1 MICGIYFGPL
11 SLPHVLREVV
21 EKPVLMAMPTWQH
34 GHIRARQGALYPAPP
49 SLSDSSMIAMI
60 MSGAKNSS
68 SVPQSVCLFSPNA
81 RAPLMLMTMN
91 TCNDMGKNIQ
101 QQQQQQ
107 HGEQQWQ
114 QQQQE
119 QLEVGAVIVSHKV
132 KLWWLWAFY
141 DEIIVTLCAASSV
154 LRQCLHLW
162 HGHTVTALCLLTCS
176 TGACGMACAAPITI
190 SLAAAAAA
198 TTIIINFSSFH
209 VKCDAAPNQLEPHLE
224 TLC

>member
-1 MICGIYFGPL
+1 
-11 SLPHVLREVV
+11 
-21 EKPVLMAMPTWQH
+21 MPTWQH
-34 GHIRARQGALYPAPP
+34 GHIRARQGALYPL
-49 SLSDSSMIAMI
+49 SLSLWFLYDCYDYV
-60 MSGAKNSS
+60 GCKEQLVCP
-68 SVPQSVCLFSPNA
+68 SVPFWLSGCLFSPNA

-101 QQQQQQ
+101 QQQQQE
-107 HGEQQWQ
+107 GEQQWQ
-114 QQQQE
+114 QQQLE
-119 QLEVGAVIVSHKV
+119 VEVGAVIVSHKV

-141 DEIIVTLCAASSV
+141 DEIIVALCAASSV

-190 SLAAAAAA
+190 SLAAAAA

>member
-1 MICGIYFGPL
+1 
-11 SLPHVLREVV
+11 
-21 EKPVLMAMPTWQH
+21 MATL
-34 GHIRARQGALYPAPP
+34 GRARGALYPPP
-49 SLSDSSMIAMI
+49 HALSMIAMI

-101 QQQQQQ
+101 QQQQ
-107 HGEQQWQ
+107 GEQQWQ

-190 SLAAAAAA
+190 SLAPAAA